1 MSSLTAKLVLAG
13 EDIDN
18 GGQISWLGVRGLLI
32 TEVLFYYYY
41 GFSTRQCGLNELVK
55 RETGNV
61 NRGKPG

>member
-41 GFSTRQCGLNELVK
+41 GFSTRVRRVNELVM
-55 RETGNV
+55 RETGDV
-61 NRGKPG
+61 NRQKPR